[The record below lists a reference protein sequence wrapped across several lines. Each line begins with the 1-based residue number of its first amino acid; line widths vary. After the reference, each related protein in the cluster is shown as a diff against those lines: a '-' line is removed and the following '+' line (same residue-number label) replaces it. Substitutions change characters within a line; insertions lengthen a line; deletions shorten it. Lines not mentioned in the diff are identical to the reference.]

1 MPIWPI
7 TISQFSQTGKKR
19 SKVVYLPV
27 NSVINLIWYG
37 WCSCFDW
44 PIIMIRPHALRLIVS
59 RLFTVPVL
67 GAGFEKSKITE
78 LCTWK
83 KFLRGHILSTAGD
96 AVISVRASR
105 YGTASMLCSNSG
117 NSSISHPPPWP
128 CFSDMNV
135 VTICCNGSA
144 YYCLL
149 AVRGSRGWMSKSDP
163 V

>member
-1 MPIWPI
+1 M
-7 TISQFSQTGKKR
+7 TGA
-19 SKVVYLPV
+19 P
-27 NSVINLIWYG
+27 
-37 WCSCFDW
+37 CFDW

-67 GAGFEKSKITE
+67 FLGAGLEKSKITE

-83 KFLRGHILSTAGD
+83 KFLRGHILSTTGD
-96 AVISVRASR
+96 AVISVRTSR
-105 YGTASMLCSNSG
+105 YGTASMLCSSSG
-117 NSSISHPPPWP
+117 NSSSSHPPPWP

-149 AVRGSRGWMSKSDP
+149 ACLLFEVLEVGCLRVIRCSWEWIKHLGISSCCI
-163 V
+163 